1 MGRRGESFDFNS
13 RLKVANENFI
23 YRHLQITI
31 RQKYPQWQIVDG
43 DTLESCLEMVVNG
56 KADIMLGNS
65 IVMTTNRYLSK
76 YASLMPVM
84 TVSMEIPVGFGISKK
99 CPPEVLSIF
108 NKSIQKL
115 DAGALDKIILD
126 NSIVKHRALDWREF
140 IKNNFLVAGTVFLRY
155 WLEFYGYFPIF
166 EEPPAGQ
173 V

>member
-1 MGRRGESFDFNS
+1 M
-13 RLKVANENFI
+13 KVAMKTSFI
-23 YRHLQITI
+23 GTADYI

-108 NKSIQKL
+108 NKSIPK
-115 DAGALDKIILD
+115 AGCRC
-126 NSIVKHRALDWREF
+126 S
-140 IKNNFLVAGTVFLRY
+140 G
-155 WLEFYGYFPIF
+155 
-166 EEPPAGQ
+166 
-173 V
+173 

>member
-1 MGRRGESFDFNS
+1 
-13 RLKVANENFI
+13 
-23 YRHLQITI
+23 
-31 RQKYPQWQIVDG
+31 
-43 DTLESCLEMVVNG
+43 MVVNG

-115 DAGALDKIILD
+115 DAGALDKVILD

-140 IKNNFLVAGTVFLRY
+140 IKKNFIVAGTVFFAVLALSFTGIFLFLKNRQQARFNNSLAEALAADGTGLEALLNTHIMLKANFCRGCRMRY
-155 WLEFYGYFPIF
+155 ARRLTRLSE
-166 EEPPAGQ
+166 
-173 V
+173 